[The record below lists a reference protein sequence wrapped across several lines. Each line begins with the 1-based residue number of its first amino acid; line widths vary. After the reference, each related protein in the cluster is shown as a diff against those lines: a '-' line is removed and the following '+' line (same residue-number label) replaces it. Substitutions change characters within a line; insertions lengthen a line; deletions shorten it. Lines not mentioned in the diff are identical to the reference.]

1 MLSFGKYAVGFG
13 MLALGNCRCA
23 VVPRLSS
30 APRAADPAKAK
41 ARKAQRDARKT
52 TRKNRKRGRG

>member
-1 MLSFGKYAVGFG
+1 MLSFGKYAAVFA
-13 MLALGNCRCA
+13 MLASADFPRVA
-23 VVPRLSS
+23 VPRLSS